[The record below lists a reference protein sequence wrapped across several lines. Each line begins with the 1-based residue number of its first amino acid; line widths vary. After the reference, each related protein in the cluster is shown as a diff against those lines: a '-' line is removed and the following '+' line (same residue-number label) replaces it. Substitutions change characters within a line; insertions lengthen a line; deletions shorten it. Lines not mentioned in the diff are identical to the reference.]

1 MKNCVFKQYLNHFL
15 DLPQLFTKIRVQSFQ
30 WTYFRLGHSIHWN
43 LFPLSI
49 CTSTTLDDLVSVH
62 RINGSSLSNSKVL
75 QFQFMKLT
83 AKFIV
88 RVSILINPQGLIQ
101 KHSTYQMCQKLCC
114 KVVMLTGMTLMGQ
127 FQGRLVEWSYHKL
140 QKDSRW

>member
-15 DLPQLFTKIRVQSFQ
+15 DLSQLFSKIKAQSFQ
-30 WTYFRLGHSIHWN
+30 WTYFRPGHSIHWN
-43 LFPLSI
+43 LFPLSVFA
-49 CTSTTLDDLVSVH
+49 LVLPWMTWYSVH
-62 RINGSSLSNSKVL
+62 RINGSSLSNSQVL
-75 QFQFMKLT
+75 QFQFMKQT
-83 AKFIV
+83 AQFIV
-88 RVSILINPQGLIQ
+88 RVSILVIQ

-114 KVVMLTGMTLMGQ
+114 KVAMLTGMTLMGQ